1 MTQLALQN
9 HMILAEKDLIPLLDL
24 TLLEKDAHEEAL
36 HRLCMR
42 ANENRVAALCVLPE
56 HVEVVRPLTQ
66 VACATVLN
74 FPEGKGRD
82 KVVLA
87 LLDSLLTKGTVDEID
102 YVFQWRAWL
111 SGDTQKPLSQLR
123 EVSSRCR
130 DAGVLLKVI
139 LETGAFSDLEMLH
152 ALACKVLDAQ
162 CDFLKTS
169 TGKLAAGASFE
180 AVFTLLDALAVTE
193 APSGIKVSGGV
204 REPADALRFA
214 ELAAWKAGKKPDS
227 SWFRIG
233 ASSLL
238 DAICAGA

>member
-9 HMILAEKDLIPLLDL
+9 HGFLDEKDLVPLLDL
-24 TLLEKDAHEEAL
+24 TLLERDAPDDAL
-36 HRLCMR
+36 YKLCER
-42 ANENRVAALCVLPE
+42 ANEHQVAAVCVLPE
-56 HVEVVRPLTQ
+56 HVEVVRPLTH

-74 FPEGKGRD
+74 FPEGTGSD
-82 KVVLA
+82 KAVLQ
-87 LLDSLLTKGTVDEID
+87 LLDNLLAKSAVDEID

-111 SGDTQKPLSQLR
+111 SGDTQKPLSQLQ
-123 EVSSRCR
+123 EVGCRCR
-130 DAGVLLKVI
+130 EAGVLLKVI
-139 LETGAFSDLEMLH
+139 LETGAFSSLDTLH

-180 AVFTLLDALAVTE
+180 AVFTLLEALAVTE

-204 REPADALRFA
+204 REPLDALRFA
-214 ELAAWKAGKKPDS
+214 RLAAWKAGKAPSS

-238 DAICAGA
+238 DAILAQP